1 MPYKSAIASV
11 VCILVVLTFVSWT
24 NNMVTVVSAD
34 VI

>member
-1 MPYKSAIASV
+1 MISNTIYIY
-11 VCILVVLTFVSWT
+11 ILLLLTFVSYM